1 MPQTALCKDLL
12 KLLFQL
18 LVPIIV
24 TLAEFKKTAW
34 VGKPQAEN
42 TTLIWTGVR
51 GTNPVTLYA
60 GSINNYQV
68 DLVPY
73 TNYYSWLLPSG
84 FSVYGPSS
92 TTTIPFISLFT
103 ANTNGTYSLL
113 CRIENNCGFSY
124 AKSLSINV
132 IGGSSGGGGGC
143 RTCGGGGGGIQMR
156 MAFPNPANDSF
167 NVKIKEENSPEAAEI
182 TIYNKNMERVYFV
195 RTEEK
200 EIIVSTA
207 NLLPGLYFL
216 NVLFGKELVQRQL
229 IINH

>member
-1 MPQTALCKDLL
+1 
-12 KLLFQL
+12 
-18 LVPIIV
+18 
-24 TLAEFKKTAW
+24 
-34 VGKPQAEN
+34 
-42 TTLIWTGVR
+42 
-51 GTNPVTLYA
+51 
-60 GSINNYQV
+60 
-68 DLVPY
+68 
-73 TNYYSWLLPSG
+73 
-84 FSVYGPSS
+84 
-92 TTTIPFISLFT
+92 
-103 ANTNGTYSLL
+103 
-113 CRIENNCGFSY
+113 
-124 AKSLSINV
+124 
-132 IGGSSGGGGGC
+132 
-143 RTCGGGGGGIQMR
+143 MR